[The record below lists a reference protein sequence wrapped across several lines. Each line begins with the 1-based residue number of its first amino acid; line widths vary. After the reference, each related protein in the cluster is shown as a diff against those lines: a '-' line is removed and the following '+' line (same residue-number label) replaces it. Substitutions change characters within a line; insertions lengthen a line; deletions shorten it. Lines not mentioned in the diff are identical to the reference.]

1 MNIKFKKIYFLI
13 VFITIYPVFIFNSH
27 DPKYQEFNLT
37 LHRKTI
43 LKDNINKAIEEQ
55 KNIIRNS
62 EQNISLNL
70 ENKEII
76 IEEAA
81 DILMAL
87 EQIKEELSL

>member
-13 VFITIYPVFIFNSH
+13 MVITIYPVFICNSH
-27 DPKYQEFNLT
+27 GQKYQEFNLT
-37 LHRKTI
+37 LQRKTL

-55 KNIIRNS
+55 KNIIRNTQ
-62 EQNISLNL
+62 QNISLKL